1 MKRLEML
8 ACLLAGIALRSY
20 LPAEG
25 TVALYLAGLMAL
37 GRLDPTAWRLR
48 LLGAL
53 RLLGLGALAGTWSG
67 DWLAVPGLPVYGLLA
82 ALCACLPL
90 GAAAQAGTVWFTRRQ
105 LQAGFLGEVRLTL
118 GGVLLAS
125 LVRPDLTQ
133 WLATQAAV
141 VLVLSLPWA
150 LVLWKPQRDGSRWR
164 PPSRWRRI
172 SRSLARIAAAS
183 LIGSL
188 PLWAAFS
195 SGWHPVWYLLATFAL
210 VLLGSPWRTPRI
222 PLVTRDGAPASY
234 TPEEG
239 LHLATLLLM
248 TLPPESSAY
257 LFKEL
262 KPEQVHAIT
271 LAISKL
277 PQISAEQ
284 RDNCVRGFLRRA
296 DGHHARVSGNR
307 LECLDDYQA
316 LIRAWPAEAGRLLQ
330 VVYQLSDLAAL
341 PLTPRP
347 SVAPRRPAPRPAL
360 QAPRWLRLGLA
371 LGLLSSGF
379 LLATAWAP
387 RPPLQT
393 VQETFV
399 RTPLDDMQSRLQRW
413 LDRSLGK
420 GRAGIALT
428 EDGCVLSLTGDAA
441 LAAELQP
448 AIAAQL
454 PAGTRITVVPTAE
467 PPGRDYTLPLA
478 LTFVAGLLT
487 WAARRPRYVGPPP
500 APSEQPRIEAAPLP
514 ALALEVGRGVEAMA
528 NDEPFAERI
537 QSIRQHV
544 WRELGFSLPGVA
556 ISTDLMLVPN
566 NYVIKLR
573 GAEVGQGMVQVNQ
586 FMAIGPKEK
595 LQNLRGTKTYDPTY
609 GMPCAW
615 ISPEQR
621 GDAERLGCMIF
632 DPRSVVATQLTEIA
646 RHHAHELLGLQEVD
660 VLVRHYLT
668 QQPALGPAYEVVGAV
683 TLRAVLR
690 RLLEEGVSIRDF
702 PRILE
707 QLAEHTVG
715 SAWMTL
721 DERVEDVRRSLRH
734 TICER
739 HFRTDR
745 DLWVMSLE
753 CPVDDP
759 DLQENLQVAI
769 REMQEKGYPAI
780 LICPDPHRSHL
791 SQQARKWFPT
801 LTVLAQGELD
811 PSYDV
816 RYVTAVKCSRD

>member
-25 TVALYLAGLMAL
+25 AVALYLAGLMAL
-37 GRLDPTAWRLR
+37 GKLGPTAWRLR

-53 RLLGLGALAGTWSG
+53 RLFLLGALAGTWSG
-67 DWLAVPGLPVYGLLA
+67 NWLAVPGLPVYALLA

-90 GAAAQAGTVWFTRRQ
+90 GAAAQAGTFWDTRRQ
-105 LQAGFLGEVRLTL
+105 LQASFLGEVRLTL

-141 VLVLSLPWA
+141 VLGLSLPWA
-150 LVLWKPQRDGSRWR
+150 LVLWTSQRDGSRWR
-164 PPSRWRRI
+164 PPSRWRQTL
-172 SRSLARIAAAS
+172 RSLARIAAAS

-188 PLWAAFS
+188 PLWALFTPD
-195 SGWHPVWYLLATFAL
+195 WHPVGYLLATFAL
-210 VLLGSPWRTPRI
+210 VLLGSPWRTPRL
-222 PLVTRDGAPASY
+222 PLGARDQQY

-239 LHLATLLLM
+239 LHLATLLLL

-257 LFKEL
+257 VFKEL
-262 KPEQVHAIT
+262 EPEQVHAIT

-296 DGHHARVSGNR
+296 DRHHARVSGNR

-316 LIRAWPAEAGRLLQ
+316 LIREWPAEAGRLFQ

-347 SVAPRRPAPRPAL
+347 RVEPRRRAPRPAL
-360 QAPRWLRLGLA
+360 EAPRWLRLALV
-371 LGLLSSGF
+371 LGLFCSGL
-379 LLATAWAP
+379 LLATAVAP

-393 VQETFV
+393 VEQALA
-399 RTPLDDMQSRLQRW
+399 RTELDDTQSRLQRW
-413 LDRSLGK
+413 LNRSLGR

-428 EDGCVLSLTGDAA
+428 SDGCVLSLTGNATLAEELKPA
-441 LAAELQP
+441 L
-448 AIAAQL
+448 AAQL
-454 PAGTRITVVPTAE
+454 PAGTQLTVVPTAE
-467 PPGRDYTLPLA
+467 PPGRDYKLPLA
-478 LTFVAGLLT
+478 LTLVAGLLT

-500 APSEQPRIEAAPLP
+500 APSEQPRIDAPPLA
-514 ALALEVGRGVEAMA
+514 ALALEVGRGVEALA
-528 NDEPFAERI
+528 TGEPFAERM
-537 QSIRQHV
+537 QSIRQHL

-573 GAEVGQGMVQVNQ
+573 GAEVGHGMVQVNQ
-586 FMAIGPKEK
+586 FMAIGPEERLKS
-595 LQNLRGTKTYDPTY
+595 LRGTKTYDPTY
-609 GMPCAW
+609 GMPCVW

-632 DPRSVVATQLTEIA
+632 DPRTVVATQLTEIA
-646 RHHAHELLGLQEVD
+646 RAHAHELLGLQELD
-660 VLVRHYLT
+660 LLVRHHLT
-668 QQPALGPAYEVVGAV
+668 QQPALRPALEVVGV
-683 TLRAVLR
+683 LTLRAVLR

-707 QLAEHTVG
+707 RLAEHTVG
-715 SAWMTL
+715 PAWMTL

-734 TICER
+734 TICQR
-739 HFRTDR
+739 HFRSDR

-753 CPVDDP
+753 CPADDP
-759 DLQENLQVAI
+759 KLHGHLRVAI
-769 REMQEKGYPAI
+769 QEMQEQGYPSI
-780 LICPDPHRSHL
+780 LICPDQHRSHL
-791 SQQARKWFPT
+791 SQQAREWFPT
-801 LTVLAQGELD
+801 LTVLAFGELD

-816 RYVTAVKCSRD
+816 RVVTAVRCSRD